1 MRACHAWR
9 FHIPVCYNISA
20 LVNLRRGYVVDQTL
34 EARVRAILRSR
45 GIARSKHL
53 EAEGISRTQIRRLLN
68 QGVLERVGWGLY
80 RDPDAPQS
88 ERADLAEAARRVPG
102 GVMCL
107 LTALRF
113 HGLTTVN
120 PFEVWIAID
129 RKAWRPEVEHPPLR
143 FVYLSGRSLSE
154 GVEEHRVDGVPVRV
168 YSAAKTIAD
177 CFKFRNKV
185 GIDVAVEALR
195 AYRETYP
202 SGLEVVWRFAGI
214 NRVERVIRP
223 YLEAVG

>member
-1 MRACHAWR
+1 MSRTAESRA
-9 FHIPVCYNISA
+9 
-20 LVNLRRGYVVDQTL
+20 
-34 EARVRAILRSR
+34 RAVLRSR
-45 GIARSKHL
+45 GIARSRHL
-53 EAEGISRTQIRRLLN
+53 EAAGISRTQIRRLVD
-68 QGVLERVGWGLY
+68 QGVIERVGWGLY

-102 GVMCL
+102 GVICL

-120 PFEVWIAID
+120 PFEVWLAIE

-143 FVYLSGRSLSE
+143 FIYLSGRSLSE
-154 GVEEHRVDGVPVRV
+154 GVEEHLVDGVPVRV
-168 YSAAKTIAD
+168 FCAARTVAD

-195 AYRETYP
+195 AYRDAHP
-202 SGLEVVWRFAGI
+202 RGLEAVWRFAGI